1 LKTSFGRGNVMS
13 MTNNP
18 ELDAIAQRLRVLVDQ
33 PAGKAGLAE
42 GALLIAK
49 SNYPELSLSHY
60 LDRLERIAEAIARR
74 LPAGTEVLSAIEQ
87 INAHLFGELGF
98 TGNGQDYHNPRNSY
112 LNDVLDQRRGI
123 PITLSVLYMEVA
135 RQLGILVEGV
145 SFPGHFLVIHDSP
158 RGRLVIDPFHG
169 GATLDY
175 QDLRE
180 RLSVVMGEK
189 AWSDELDVDGLLH
202 GADRRTILVR
212 MLRNLKGVYAH
223 HEQWDRSLEWVNLIL
238 ELEPANPEE
247 LRDRGIILEKL
258 DCYRAAA
265 IDYEA
270 YLHARPSAKDRQQ
283 IAHRLQ
289 RVQGEARRLN

>member
-1 LKTSFGRGNVMS
+1 MS
-13 MTNNP
+13 MMSSP
-18 ELDAIAQRLRVLVDQ
+18 ELDTIAQRLRALADQ
-33 PAGKAGLAE
+33 PAGGVGLAE

-49 SNYPELSLSHY
+49 SNYPDLSVAHY
-60 LDRLERIAEAIARR
+60 LDRLARIAEAIARR
-74 LPAGTEVLSAIEQ
+74 LPTGAEAVSAIEQ

-98 TGNGQDYHNPRNSY
+98 SGNGEDYHNPRNSY

-135 RQLGILVEGV
+135 RRLGILIEGV

-158 RGRLVIDPFHG
+158 RGRLVIDPFDG

-180 RLSVVMGEK
+180 RLSVVMGEQ
-189 AWSDELDVDGLLH
+189 AWSDELDLDGLLH

-223 HEQWDRSLEWVNLIL
+223 HEQWHRSLEWVNLIL
-238 ELEPANPEE
+238 ALEPANPEE

-258 DCYRAAA
+258 DCYRAATL
-265 IDYEA
+265 DYQA
-270 YLHARPSAKDRQQ
+270 YLHARPEARDREQ
-283 IAHRLQ
+283 IAHRLH
-289 RVQGEARRLN
+289 RVQGKARRLN